1 MRRRESDVSCEFR
14 GWWWWCKGDQQ
25 VAERGESSP
34 TEVTKGLLRG
44 VGDVAIETIQQ
55 GLPRGRDPISAAP
68 AIVGIGPAH
77 NESCALE
84 TRHQAR
90 EIGVARDHARA
101 DLGAGKSAPPR
112 GAEDAQDVVLRR
124 REAGGGGHRIG
135 SFGRQPC
142 RPDQRDQH
150 LFFERITDR
159 HGGGRCGH
167 LHGGIITPREEYL
180 SRAGYNAKGRAVLA
194 RPLTPKS
201 GRRDLNS
208 TASMRGRCFFWPL
221 R

>member
-1 MRRRESDVSCEFR
+1 MRRSESDVSWEFR
-14 GWWWWCKGDQQ
+14 GLGWWCEGDQE

-55 GLPRGRDPISAAP
+55 RFPCGRDPIGAAT

-101 DLGAGKSAPPR
+101 DLGAGESAPPR
-112 GAEDAQDVVLRR
+112 RAENSQDVVLRR
-124 REAGGGGHRIG
+124 RE
-135 SFGRQPC
+135 P
-142 RPDQRDQH
+142 
-150 LFFERITDR
+150 
-159 HGGGRCGH
+159 
-167 LHGGIITPREEYL
+167 
-180 SRAGYNAKGRAVLA
+180 
-194 RPLTPKS
+194 
-201 GRRDLNS
+201 
-208 TASMRGRCFFWPL
+208 
-221 R
+221 

>member
-44 VGDVAIETIQQ
+44 VGNVAIETIQQ
-55 GLPRGRDPISAAP
+55 GLPRGRDPIAAAP

-90 EIGVARDHARA
+90 EIGVARDLARA
-101 DLGAGKSAPPR
+101 DLGVRESTQARRATYS
-112 GAEDAQDVVLRR
+112 QSVVTCRR
-124 REAGGGGHRIG
+124 
-135 SFGRQPC
+135 
-142 RPDQRDQH
+142 
-150 LFFERITDR
+150 T
-159 HGGGRCGH
+159 
-167 LHGGIITPREEYL
+167 
-180 SRAGYNAKGRAVLA
+180 
-194 RPLTPKS
+194 
-201 GRRDLNS
+201 
-208 TASMRGRCFFWPL
+208 
-221 R
+221 